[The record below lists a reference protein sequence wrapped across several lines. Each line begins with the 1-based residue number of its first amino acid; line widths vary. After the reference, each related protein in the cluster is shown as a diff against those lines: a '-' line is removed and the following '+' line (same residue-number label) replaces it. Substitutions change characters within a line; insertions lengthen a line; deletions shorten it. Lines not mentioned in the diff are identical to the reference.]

1 MGRRGA
7 PDLVR
12 PQGQRLPVG
21 FSGEL
26 ATFRYRWEVTSSPK
40 SSRDS
45 LAPVPLKSRQVDI
58 TNRMGAL
65 TPATPTGLRTLDELV
80 GGLRAGT
87 LLLLSGG
94 PGEGKTALALFLAYM
109 AARSG
114 AGVLFSSASLDE
126 TEVVARLTAR
136 ALHRDYPEA
145 NTPYGR
151 IWSGQAW
158 QNPATRGPLGQA
170 VESVMGKV
178 GHRLHLHAA
187 EALDPVEE
195 LHERVA
201 ELWRR
206 YDRVLLVVDDLE
218 SFSSVASAPGEDM
231 SSRMARVGYALRA
244 TADQGCAILA
254 TCLAS
259 HVGGALPAATH
270 AAELAAP
277 PHAVPLPVNAP
288 PDLGVRAL
296 DLTLYKNRLG
306 RTGRVPLWFVAGAAL
321 FQERS

>member
-1 MGRRGA
+1 M
-7 PDLVR
+7 
-12 PQGQRLPVG
+12 
-21 FSGEL
+21 
-26 ATFRYRWEVTSSPK
+26 TSSPK